1 MYAFYKNL
9 CLVLLCLFSL
19 SSCSTDSE
27 LTEAQSELKIVNLV
41 DHIAYSQIELDILS
55 AINDH
60 RISKGL
66 NSLSRVDEI
75 TFLALEHNNYM
86 IETKKVNHDNFQ
98 KRYAALVKEIGA
110 KVVSENVGFGYRTAE
125 AVVEAWLKSDGHRNN
140 IEGDFSHFGISVEQ
154 DEEGKNYFTH
164 IFVKR

>member
-1 MYAFYKNL
+1 MYTFIRNL
-9 CLVLLCLFSL
+9 CLVLICLITF
-19 SSCSTDSE
+19 SSCSTDAE
-27 LTEAQSELKIVNLV
+27 LPGDKSPLQTADLV
-41 DHIAYSQIELDILS
+41 DHFTYSEIELDILT

-60 RISKGL
+60 RISAGL
-66 NSLSRVDEI
+66 SSLSRVDDI
-75 TFLALEHNNYM
+75 TVLALDHNKYM
-86 IETKKVNHDNFQ
+86 IETKNVNHDNFQ
-98 KRYAALVKEIGA
+98 KRYATLVKEIGA

-154 DEEGKNYFTH
+154 DGEGRNYFTH